1 MSKTAL
7 IAQLSDLSDRAAA
20 EADSFSGGLGSI
32 RELILEY
39 FGPNG
44 LTAAYIVV
52 GVLLLVLVWRLTKI
66 TFATLKYLVLPA
78 VVLAVLGSF
87 VLPYSFVI
95 LLPVTVTAC
104 SLILLV
110 KG

>member
-1 MSKTAL
+1 MSKATL
-7 IAQLSDLSDRAAA
+7 MAQLSDLSDRAA
-20 EADSFSGGLGSI
+20 DSFSGGLGSI
-32 RELILEY
+32 KELILEY

-52 GVLLLVLVWRLTKI
+52 AVLVLVLIWRLTKI
-66 TFATLKYLVLPA
+66 TFATLKYLVIPA